1 MAEKLKDIV
10 KSPIT
15 YTISCNG
22 TEIPGEFSV
31 ESIIVLKEVNKI
43 ASAFIQLADGGYADS
58 SEFTI
63 SDSGNFNPGSLI
75 EISAGYASDEEVVF
89 KGIVI
94 RHGLKIN
101 RGNFSLEIECKDIA
115 VKASVGRKNKI
126 FETKLDSDIISEIL
140 GEYSDL
146 TFNVTPTSYEHP
158 ELLQNYISDW
168 DFVIQRADVNGM
180 ILLNSDGEIQIK
192 KPEAGSPVLD
202 LSPDGDLKSFDAY
215 LDAKNVLSVVKGVS
229 WDMDNQEV
237 IEVNSNPP
245 ASNNIGNISSDDLA
259 GVIGLQE
266 FLLSTTAN
274 TPMEVLTEWA
284 SAQHAKSEW
293 SKVRGKIVIQGYNRI
308 KPGDTIN
315 LIGFSEQ
322 FNGPVFISSVEHVL
336 EGGDFITE
344 LGLGLSPNWY
354 AEEKPNFYAQPAS
367 GLIPPVNGLYVGVV
381 EQIHEDENGQYRIK
395 VKMPT
400 LQSETL
406 TLWAR
411 MTTLYASAE
420 AGIFFYPEVGDE
432 VIVGFLNQ
440 DAQNPVVL
448 GSVHNKV
455 NVPPEEPT
463 EDNFIKKIATK
474 EKLQISFDDEN
485 KAIVIE
491 TPEGNMIT
499 MNDTDGIITIA
510 DMNDN
515 LFELSADGVKVESA
529 GDIIMN
535 AQGNIELAAQGD
547 ITVGATGDVGVE
559 GMNIENKGT
568 AAFKAEGANCE
579 VNGSAQ
585 TVIKGGMV
593 MIN

>member
-1 MAEKLKDIV
+1 MTVRLNNIV
-10 KSPIT
+10 KSPVT
-15 YTISCNG
+15 YTIFCNG
-22 TEIPGEFSV
+22 SEVPGDYRI
-31 ESIIVLKEVNKI
+31 ESIVVIKEVNKV
-43 ASAFIQLADGGYADS
+43 ASALIQVADGGYSDS
-58 SEFTI
+58 SEFAI
-63 SDSGNFNPGSLI
+63 SDSGNFNPGSEI
-75 EISAGYASDEEVVF
+75 EITAGYASEEEIIF
-89 KGIVI
+89 RGIVM
-94 RHGLKIN
+94 RHGLRMT
-101 RGNFSLEIECKDIA
+101 RGRFSLDIECKDTAI
-115 VKASVGRKNKI
+115 KATVGRKNKI
-126 FETKLDSDIISEIL
+126 FEAKPDSDIISEVL
-140 GEYSDL
+140 GGYSDL
-146 TFNVTPTSYEHP
+146 TCEVEATSYEHA

-180 ILLNSDGEIQIK
+180 ILLNSDGEIQIR
-192 KPEAGSPVLD
+192 KPQADSAVLD
-202 LSPDGDLKSFDAY
+202 LSPDGNLKSFDAY
-215 LDAKNVLSVVKGVS
+215 IDAKNVLGTIKGVS
-229 WDMDNQEV
+229 WDMDNQEIV
-237 IEVNSNPP
+237 EANSNPP
-245 ASNNIGNISSDDLA
+245 SSNDVGNITSDELA
-259 GVIGLQE
+259 GVVGLDE
-266 FLLSTTAN
+266 YLLSTTAN

-284 SAQHAKSEW
+284 SAQHTKSEW
-293 SKVRGKIVIQGYNRI
+293 SKVRGKIVISGYNMI

-315 LIGFSEQ
+315 LEDFSEQ
-322 FNGPVFISSVEHVL
+322 FNGSVFISSVEHII
-336 EGGDFITE
+336 EGGEYITE

-354 AEEKPNFYAQPAS
+354 ADEKPNFYAPPAS
-367 GLIPPVNGLYVGVV
+367 GLIPPVNGLYVGIV

-411 MTTLYASAE
+411 MTSLYATAE

-448 GSVHNKV
+448 GAVHNKI
-455 NVPPEEPT
+455 NIPPEEPT
-463 EDNFIKKIATK
+463 EDNFIKKITTK
-474 EKLQISFDDEN
+474 EKLQISFDEEN
-485 KAIVIE
+485 KAIILE
-491 TPEGNMIT
+491 TPEGNTIT
-499 MNDTDGIITIA
+499 MNDTDGIINIV

-535 AQGNIELAAQGD
+535 AQGNIELTAQGD
-547 ITVGATGDVGVE
+547 IMATATGDVGVE